1 MTTNLLK
8 IIVLRSKIIEALS
21 SVERSVGNDSTSLPI
36 LKNVLLRVSRG
47 DVAFIATN
55 LETVVCHSIACK
67 VMQEGEFTVPFSI
80 FSGVVRN
87 LSGEKVSLERDGD
100 LLRIIADNYE
110 ASLNGVSAEDFP
122 VLPSLGAN
130 NPLVVFPA
138 GFLRGV
144 FSRVAAAT
152 QYSEIRPEISG
163 VFVSGKDDDMVFAAT
178 DSFRLSE
185 AIVRKG
191 EFSRTGS
198 GGDFS
203 FIAPIKT
210 VQDFQRIFIDDS
222 EKVEV
227 FLNGGQGQFKTA
239 TRSIVFRLVQGVFP
253 DYTQIIPK
261 SFTKT
266 VVFNRED
273 VQSAVRLVSSFS
285 GKGRDVVIKAGEGGK
300 FLEIKASQG
309 SVGEGISKVPAKID
323 GGGFSLLLNWV
334 YILDGLKMCGGK
346 ETVMGINSEDKPVK
360 FSNPEDQTF
369 IYVVMPIRG

>member
-47 DVAFIATN
+47 DIAFTTTN

-144 FSRVAAAT
+144 F
-152 QYSEIRPEISG
+152 YG
-163 VFVSGKDDDMVFAAT
+163 
-178 DSFRLSE
+178 
-185 AIVRKG
+185 
-191 EFSRTGS
+191 
-198 GGDFS
+198 
-203 FIAPIKT
+203 FI
-210 VQDFQRIFIDDS
+210 
-222 EKVEV
+222 
-227 FLNGGQGQFKTA
+227 
-239 TRSIVFRLVQGVFP
+239 
-253 DYTQIIPK
+253 
-261 SFTKT
+261 
-266 VVFNRED
+266 
-273 VQSAVRLVSSFS
+273 
-285 GKGRDVVIKAGEGGK
+285 
-300 FLEIKASQG
+300 
-309 SVGEGISKVPAKID
+309 
-323 GGGFSLLLNWV
+323 
-334 YILDGLKMCGGK
+334 
-346 ETVMGINSEDKPVK
+346 
-360 FSNPEDQTF
+360 
-369 IYVVMPIRG
+369 